1 MIRFRNFLPLAALL
15 VGAGVL
21 GAPTQAHADFALE
34 YSVNGGAFTVVN
46 NGTDFVSVTVDGLT
60 IQATGS
66 ATVSPGFSTLDLGVS
81 GSYTGSTALTL
92 VVKASI
98 TGVTTAPAPQVLDF
112 SQTGSLKPPSSGSI
126 TEETWVN
133 QTSTL
138 FDTTTGLLADTGA
151 NTPNSSGS
159 ISFSG
164 TVPYTATA
172 QNTIKI
178 TTTGTQGGESIS
190 ADNNN
195 SITPT
200 PEPSTGVLV
209 FTAMPLLGLFGWVGF
224 RMKRNLAMAA

>member
-15 VGAGVL
+15 VGAVVL
-21 GAPTQAHADFALE
+21 GAPTRAHADFALE

-46 NGTDFVSVTVDGLT
+46 NGTGFDSVTVDGLT

-66 ATVSPGFSTLDLGVS
+66 ASVSTGLSLIDLSVS
-81 GSYTGSTALTL
+81 GNYTGNATLNL
-92 VVKASI
+92 VVEASL
-98 TGVTTAPAPQVLDF
+98 TGITTAPPPQVLVYK
-112 SQTGSLKPPSSGSI
+112 QTGSLLPATGGSI

-138 FDTTTGLLADTGA
+138 FDTTTGLLAVTGA

-159 ISFSG
+159 ITFSG
-164 TVPYTATA
+164 TVPYAATA
-172 QNTIKI
+172 KNTINI
-178 TTTGTQGGESIS
+178 TSPGPLGESIS
-190 ADNNN
+190 SDNNN

-200 PEPSTGVLV
+200 PEPTTGAL
-209 FTAMPLLGLFGWVGF
+209 FLTALPLLGLSGWVGF